1 MARRKSRTARLSADF
16 RENWQV
22 YTLCGLLL
30 ATFLMGGA
38 SRGDVVS
45 LIILRPLATICL
57 GLGLYGLTLQQAR
70 SFRLPLGIMAAI
82 IGLILI
88 HLIPLPPFIWTNLP
102 GREIAVEAGDLAGL
116 DGVWRPIA
124 MVPFRGWNAFY
135 AMLVPAAA
143 MVLAA
148 QVKPGQH
155 RVVLYTILVGVLLA
169 VLLGI
174 LQAGSGFSQ
183 SFYLYRVSS
192 DGTPNGLFA
201 NRNHFAALLCIAIPA
216 LLLVASR
223 AGEARKTLIVA
234 LCAGGVLMT
243 LLMILATG
251 SRTGLAL
258 SVLGLGAGWVIWQ
271 ARPDRV
277 KRRKVGR
284 TWLVPTVAGVFS
296 LLVVGFLAVIFGRAE
311 GLDRIANSSVA
322 EEERTRAWEITAGAL
337 PDYLPFG
344 SGIGSFVE
352 IFKIHE
358 PSDMLTFAYWNHAHN
373 DWLEWLLE
381 GGVPV
386 AILIVFVLWA
396 WARGVLYLW
405 RQRHSG
411 RYGIQLGLL
420 GASAILILGLWS
432 FVDYPLRVPS
442 LATLAAIAA
451 IWMTAPRVFEAS
463 STRVS

>member
-1 MARRKSRTARLSADF
+1 MARRKSRKANFGADF
-16 RENWQV
+16 RENWQL
-22 YTLCGLLL
+22 YTLCGLIL

-45 LIILRPLATICL
+45 LIFLRPLATICL

-70 SFRLPLGIMAAI
+70 AYRLPLGVMGAI

-102 GREIAVEAGDLAGL
+102 GREIAVEAGELAGL
-116 DGVWRPIA
+116 VDVWRPIA

-135 AMLVPAAA
+135 SMLVPAAV
-143 MVLAA
+143 MVLSI
-148 QVKPGQH
+148 QVPPEKH
-155 RVVLYTILVGVLLA
+155 RVVLYTILVGALLA

-174 LQAGSGFSQ
+174 AQAGSGFNP

-192 DGTPNGLFA
+192 QGSPNGLFA

-216 LLLVASR
+216 LALIASR
-223 AGEARKTLIVA
+223 AREPRKTLVVA
-234 LCAGGVLMT
+234 LCSGGVLLA
-243 LLMILATG
+243 LLMIFATG

-258 SVLGLGAGWVIWQ
+258 SVLGLLLGWIVWQ
-271 ARPDRV
+271 ARPDQI
-277 KRRKVGR
+277 KRRKVGP
-284 TWLVPTVAGVFS
+284 TWIVPAVAGVFS
-296 LLVVGFLAVIFGRAE
+296 LLVVGCLAVIFGRAQA
-311 GLDRIANSSVA
+311 LDRFTEGSVA
-322 EEERTRAWEITAGAL
+322 EEGRLRAWEITAGSL
-337 PDYLPFG
+337 SDYLPVG

-358 PSDMLTFAYWNHAHN
+358 PSDMLSFAYWNHAHN

-381 GGVPV
+381 GGIPM
-386 AILIVFVLWA
+386 AILILFVLWA
-396 WARGVLYLW
+396 FIRGAAYLW
-405 RQRHSG
+405 QQRHTGS
-411 RYGIQLGLL
+411 YGVQLGLF

-442 LATLAAIAA
+442 LASLAAIAA
-451 IWMTAPRVFEAS
+451 VWMVTPRVLGAS
-463 STRVS
+463 SKRVS